1 MCFVVST
8 GVMPALSKWNN
19 RINRWDGV
27 TSIFLSLDR
36 LHHKMFLHLVTVSF
50 LLPKRI
56 QLPPMLFHLVPQGIN
71 LSCAF
76 LRQNTSQHFHSFF
89 PPSTPSSHIP
99 CGYWECTDSKSS
111 RAWYHMVSMLSP
123 VIALAAALGS
133 RVLSPFPVATASG
146 CGVPPAR
153 QNFAKWWTDIRP
165 EISANVSW
173 LSIWNQSRPKEDALV
188 QHGCWFPAKESQSC
202 QKKMNSEELQ
212 ILCFKRLRNQASTA
226 GTFFGTSS
234 FTSS

>member
-1 MCFVVST
+1 
-8 GVMPALSKWNN
+8 MPALSKWNN

-36 LHHKMFLHLVTVSF
+36 LHHKMFCTLWPFRSFCPNGSNCHLCCFTLCHKASVYLAHSCARIPHGTSTVSF
-50 LLPKRI
+50 H
-56 QLPPMLFHLVPQGIN
+56 QVPQVPTYLVGIESVRTQS
-71 LSCAF
+71 LPG
-76 LRQNTSQHFHSFF
+76 H
-89 PPSTPSSHIP
+89 
-99 CGYWECTDSKSS
+99 G
-111 RAWYHMVSMLSP
+111 MVSMLSP

-153 QNFAKWWTDIRP
+153 QQNFAKWWTDIRP